1 MRLHGRAL
9 IGTTLALL
17 PFLAVCA
24 IVVDLLFVTTWSGIA
39 ALVGAL
45 LLLEPLFLARADAPD
60 ANRRTL
66 PSLKRL
72 SRLPSALGTLSRVRR
87 YLLFLFAFFFVLRVV
102 ALVLLWSAPDGSED
116 ELVTATRIY
125 DGALAVTG
133 LLLVVFESELHRL
146 GHFALFL
153 AHRPAIFLLSS
164 FAILIGLGTTLLL
177 LPIAT
182 TPGHSVSFVDSLFTM
197 TSGVCVTGLVA
208 NDFAA
213 AFSPFGQAVTLIGI
227 QLGGIGMMTIAA
239 LATTFGRA
247 SLERHAGYSATFE
260 AKSLSEVRSL
270 VRTVVIYTFVLEAAG
285 TLVLWLHWHDAPWLG
300 ARDALW
306 YAAFHAISAFCNAGF
321 ALFSDNLMG
330 FQGDAVT
337 QITLIVLVVTGGL
350 GFAVLRELAAR
361 FKRLFVRRVLGRA
374 VPWRRTPV
382 GTKIVLWTSAVLVV
396 GGALSIGASEA
407 YGVLE
412 SMSPGEQALNA
423 TFASVVART
432 AGFNTFDLGQLATP
446 AMFIIMILMMIGGSP
461 GSTAGGMKT
470 TTLVVVLATLRAELR
485 GREPEI
491 FGRAIDAGT
500 IRRAV
505 AVAALSLLFVVVATL
520 VVVICEPEREF
531 LALAFD
537 TVSAATTTGLS
548 TGITPHLN
556 DVTKL
561 VLTATMFIGRV
572 GPLTAAYAVG
582 RDHLRARHRLATE
595 EISVG

>member
-1 MRLHGRAL
+1 MHLPLLPALAVAL
-9 IGTTLALL
+9 IVL
-17 PFLAVCA
+17 
-24 IVVDLLFVTTWSGIA
+24 DLLFVTTWSGIA

-45 LLLEPLFLARADAPD
+45 LLLEPLFLEREDAPN
-60 ANRRTL
+60 ARGRTL
-66 PSLKRL
+66 PSLKKL
-72 SRLPSALGTLSRVRR
+72 ARLPAALGTLSRVRR
-87 YLLFLFAFFFVLRVV
+87 YLLFLFGFFFVLRVV
-102 ALVLLWSAPDGSED
+102 ALVLLLESKDGVEHGLID
-116 ELVTATRIY
+116 ATRVY

-133 LLLVVFESELHRL
+133 LVLAVLQFELHRL
-146 GHFALFL
+146 GRFALFL

-164 FAILIGLGTTLLL
+164 FAVLIALGTTLLL

-182 TPGHSVSFVDSLFTM
+182 NPGHTVSFVDSLFTM

-208 NDFAA
+208 NDFALD
-213 AFSPFGQAVTLIGI
+213 FSTFGHVVTIIGI

-270 VRTVVIYTFVLEAAG
+270 VRTVVLYTFALEAAG
-285 TLVLWLHWHDAPWLG
+285 TLILWLHWHDAPWLG
-300 ARDALW
+300 DRNALW

-330 FQGDAVT
+330 FKGDAVT
-337 QITLIVLVVTGGL
+337 QLTLIGLVLTGGL

-361 FKRLFVRRVLGRA
+361 LKGFFLRRVLGRTI
-374 VPWRRTPV
+374 PWRRTPV
-382 GTKIVLWTSAVLVV
+382 GTKIVLWTSAILVV

-407 YGVLE
+407 YGALE

-432 AGFNTFDLGQLATP
+432 AGFNTFDLGQLAAP
-446 AMFIIMILMMIGGSP
+446 AMMITMLLMMIGGSP

-491 FGRAIDAGT
+491 FGRAIDPGT

-505 AVAALSLLFVVVATL
+505 AVAALSLLFIVVATL
-520 VVVICEPEREF
+520 VVAICEPERDF

-548 TGITPHLN
+548 TGITPHLH

-582 RDHLRARHRLATE
+582 RDHVQARHRLATE
-595 EISVG
+595 EIAVG